1 MFCLLTRIA
10 SALACALV
18 IAATAWAQA
27 PVSKPTRILFIGNS
41 LTYTLDTPARLA
53 KLAQAMGR
61 EAVVASQAYPD
72 FSLDDHWA
80 DGRALAEIRKGG
92 WDVVVLQEASSAD
105 PQGLAKSV
113 PRFAAAI
120 REAGA
125 KVAIFMPW
133 PSSDRTRSFP
143 ATIAAHRAAAE
154 SVNAILIPVGEAWVR
169 ALSKDHRI
177 KLYGDRVH
185 PASLGSDLTVL
196 TIYLTLF
203 PAGPQEFT
211 EEFVARAAKALDIP
225 ADRRDELFDAATLA
239 IDEPMS
245 LK

>member
-1 MFCLLTRIA
+1 MLSLLARTA
-10 SALACALV
+10 SALAFALV
-18 IAATAWAQA
+18 IATTAWGQA

-72 FSLDDHWA
+72 FSLDDHWT

-92 WDVVVLQEASSAD
+92 WDVVVLQETSSSAD

-113 PRFAAAI
+113 LRFAGPI
-120 REAGA
+120 REAGG

-133 PSSDRTRSFP
+133 TSSDRTRNFP

-169 ALSKDHRI
+169 ALSKDRRI
-177 KLYGDRVH
+177 KLYGDLIH
-185 PASLGSDLTVL
+185 
-196 TIYLTLF
+196 
-203 PAGPQEFT
+203 
-211 EEFVARAAKALDIP
+211 
-225 ADRRDELFDAATLA
+225 
-239 IDEPMS
+239 
-245 LK
+245 